1 MGIKS
6 FQGARKL
13 QQKEIESLPFKV
25 SDFMTK
31 DLITFKPEQK
41 VITVVEL
48 LIKHKISG
56 GPVVNDKNELV
67 GIISEGD
74 CLKQIS
80 ESRYYN
86 MPMEDDTVEQRMIK
100 NVDTI
105 DGNMNVF
112 DAANVF
118 LESKHRRFPILQDG
132 KLVGQISQKDILKA
146 ALKMKGHN
154 WNSATKTNNN

>member
-6 FQGARKL
+6 FIGARK
-13 QQKEIESLPFKV
+13 QQGTVEAAAFRV
-25 SDFMTK
+25 SDFMTR
-31 DLITFKPEQK
+31 DLITFKPEQQVEE
-41 VITVVEL
+41 VIQT

-56 GPVVNDKNELV
+56 GPVVNSNNELI

-74 CLKQIS
+74 CLKDIS

-86 MPMEDDTVEQRMIK
+86 MPMEQHLVKNRMVK
-100 NVDTI
+100 NVETI

-112 DAANVF
+112 DAANKF
-118 LESKHRRFPILQDG
+118 LESKIRRFPIVEDG

-146 ALKMKGHN
+146 AIQLKGQN
-154 WNSATKTNNN
+154 WK